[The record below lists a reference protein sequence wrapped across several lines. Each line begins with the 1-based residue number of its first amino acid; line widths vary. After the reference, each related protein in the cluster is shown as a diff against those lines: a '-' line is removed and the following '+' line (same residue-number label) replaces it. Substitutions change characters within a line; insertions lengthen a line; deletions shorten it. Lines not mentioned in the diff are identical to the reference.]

1 MNKRSHPSD
10 NEYMMTATAAAAG
23 IRKRLLVFVLTAVAR
38 WQFERESQVKQ
49 NNANVFALCFC
60 VPNIHQTIKYHCAMF
75 NVQFV
80 LKGTAKKKSQLEP
93 CPPPTTIAQYK
104 KKKKKQQSPHGLLQT
119 RPVCKTLFVYAPES
133 FDQTHDDDKD
143 DDDVDFMMT
152 GEFCFALRSSPSFCG
167 RISRRVNV
175 NNN

>member
-1 MNKRSHPSD
+1 
-10 NEYMMTATAAAAG
+10 MMTATAAAAG

-104 KKKKKQQSPHGLLQT
+104 KKKK
-119 RPVCKTLFVYAPES
+119 
-133 FDQTHDDDKD
+133 
-143 DDDVDFMMT
+143 
-152 GEFCFALRSSPSFCG
+152 
-167 RISRRVNV
+167 
-175 NNN
+175 NNNRPMAFYRLGQSARHYSFTRLSHLIKHTTTTKTTTMLTL